1 MQSKVSGTI
10 CAYILSILQKMEIL
24 PVTDLGMALHDF
36 VSKDDK
42 QAFYSCVQLNLDDT
56 QVNLL
61 HLWFS
66 YFQKLV
72 VKTS

>member
-1 MQSKVSGTI
+1 
-10 CAYILSILQKMEIL
+10 MEIL

-56 QVNLL
+56 QVTSCI
-61 HLWFS
+61 FDS
-66 YFQKLV
+66 YFHKLV
-72 VKTS
+72 VKTT